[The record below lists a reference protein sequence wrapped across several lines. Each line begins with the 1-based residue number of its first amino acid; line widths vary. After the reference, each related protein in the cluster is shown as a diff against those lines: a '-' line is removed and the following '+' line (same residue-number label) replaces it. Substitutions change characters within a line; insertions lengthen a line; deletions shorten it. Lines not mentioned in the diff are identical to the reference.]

1 MQVIEAFEQDD
12 ERQGGHRAQNKAVT
26 ERQFGSL
33 EYDVV
38 VVNPSHSK
46 GYAYNTAKA

>member
-1 MQVIEAFEQDD
+1 MQVIETFEQDA
-12 ERQGGHRAQNKAVT
+12 ERESGHRAQNKAVT

-38 VVNPSHSK
+38 VVNSSHSQ
-46 GYAYNTAKA
+46 GYA